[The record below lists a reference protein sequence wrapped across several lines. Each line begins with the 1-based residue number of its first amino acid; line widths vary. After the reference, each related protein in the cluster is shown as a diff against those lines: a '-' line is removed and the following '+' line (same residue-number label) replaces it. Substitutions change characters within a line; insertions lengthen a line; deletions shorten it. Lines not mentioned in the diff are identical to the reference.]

1 MKKTYINPEME
12 VIRMKS
18 HYQLLAGSEIPGG
31 GSTDQNL
38 SRGWFDDYEE

>member
-31 GSTDQNL
+31 GNTDQNL
-38 SRGWFDDYEE
+38 GREFFDEE